1 MIALD
6 YCHKIKCYFNGI
18 TEEEVKNR
26 FKFYDSTNIIETA
39 KLHRLREIGGL
50 YLQYWRIR
58 D

>member
-26 FKFYDSTNIIETA
+26 LKLDYDSANVIEMA
-39 KLHRLREIGGL
+39 KIHRLREIGGL
-50 YLQYWRIR
+50 Y
-58 D
+58 